1 MPLQSPPDSDGPV
14 ENGQQEV
21 GIRYKMQSGDSMR
34 RGCNPE
40 AEDQIFE
47 MQVRICKAFANSTR
61 LRMLDLLAKREHTVS
76 DLQSA
81 LGITLPNVS
90 QHLSILRAAGVVTT
104 RRDGKQIYCSLTLP
118 EVKEACQLIRNVLRA
133 QLRNDRKLVV

>member
-1 MPLQSPPDSDGPV
+1 MPKGCSPD
-14 ENGQQEV
+14 
-21 GIRYKMQSGDSMR
+21 
-34 RGCNPE
+34 
-40 AEDQIFE
+40 AEEQIFE

-90 QHLSILRAAGVVTT
+90 QHLSILKSAGVVTT

-133 QLRNDRKLVV
+133 QLRNGRKLVV